1 MTLRQKAEKRVEA
14 KIRFQEK
21 LYKYIIVNS
30 AIAIIS
36 FVFLHSYE
44 LLMAVMFFWGISL
57 TCDFLKA
64 YPFDNFINREKMI
77 EKEISKMGD

>member
-1 MTLRQKAEKRVEA
+1 MTLRQKAEERVEE

-36 FVFLHSYE
+36 FVFLHNYE
-44 LLMAVMFFWGISL
+44 LLMAVMFFWGIGL

-64 YPFDNFINREKMI
+64 YPIDNFIDREKMI